1 MQKDYQEFVRGAE
14 EVIQTK
20 ELKALFD
27 LDRPLLIKA
36 GFDPTAPDLHLGHT
50 VILNKLREF
59 QKQGHHIIFLIGDF
73 TAKIGDPSGKNITR
87 LPLTEEEISRNAET
101 YARQIYKIL
110 SSEETE
116 ICFNSKWMSDFQ
128 ADDIIKLASKYT
140 VARML
145 ERDDFKQRYAAGHSI
160 AIHEFLYPLIQG
172 YDSVHLQADIEL
184 GGTDQK
190 FNLLVGRDLQKDYG
204 QKSQVVMTMPL
215 LEGLDGVRKMSK
227 SLDNYIGIDEEPG
240 EIFGKLMSLSDE
252 LMWRYFDLLSFRSL
266 DEIKRL
272 RDSVNDGKN
281 PRDIKV
287 MLAKEIVV
295 RFHDAAAG
303 ERSEQDFV
311 VRFREN
317 AIPQEVEK
325 FELQVDEAQIPLVK
339 VLKLSGL
346 TASTA
351 ESIRMIKQG
360 GVRIDGEQATDRD
373 LKITADSEHIYQ
385 IGKRKFKKIKLA
397 RIPH

>member
-252 LMWRYFDLLSFRSL
+252 LMWRYFDLLSFKSL

>member
-373 LKITADSEHIYQ
+373 LKITADSEHVYQ

>member
-101 YARQIYKIL
+101 YSRQIYKIL